1 MASMPKRRK
10 SKVNPY
16 TLSIFESKYVVSFKD
31 SKNIN
36 YEVEIS
42 EQVFKSFNNFELED
56 ISQMHEFERH
66 IEHSDLLESTL
77 NNRAVNK
84 TESIE
89 DEVERKIIIE
99 ELRYALDTLSEL
111 QKRRI
116 KMYYFEDLNLREI
129 AELEGCSIKN
139 VHKSIEQGLENLR
152 KILKK

>member
-10 SKVNPY
+10 SKDNPY

>member
-10 SKVNPY
+10 SKDNPY
-16 TLSIFESKYVVSFKD
+16 TLNILEGKYIVSFKD
-31 SKNIN
+31 SKNIS
-36 YEVEIS
+36 YEVEIT
-42 EQVFKSFNNFELED
+42 EQVFKNFDSFELED

-66 IEHSDLLESTL
+66 IEHSELLESTL

-84 TESIE
+84 LGSIE
-89 DEVERKIIIE
+89 EEVERKIIIE
-99 ELRYALDTLSEL
+99 EVRIALDTLSEV